1 MKKRRLQYSLT
12 IYQQSKTSKHDEVQR
27 FLGRTGGLG
36 IRIDAADGCVAGL
49 RGRHLLQSLEGKDD
63 QVPKKYGAY
72 SVCAYAGLSRS

>member
-36 IRIDAADGCVAGL
+36 IRIDAADGCVTGL
-49 RGRHLLQSLEGKDD
+49 RGRHLL
-63 QVPKKYGAY
+63 
-72 SVCAYAGLSRS
+72 